1 MIFIILLS
9 DILIRQ
15 RRGFAVISAGCPAE
29 EVYPAGV
36 VGVGDVAVVGAD
48 DVVLMLGETPLA
60 SGIIIVGCGVGTIC
74 GVLQVAFGE
83 TDGMVVGIHGKVF
96 VACQQLVD
104 INCDCGNTIM
114 RQWDAAF

>member
-1 MIFIILLS
+1 MIFIIVRS
-9 DILIRQ
+9 DI
-15 RRGFAVISAGCPAE
+15 AVISAGCPAE
-29 EVYPAGV
+29 EVYPAV
-36 VGVGDVAVVGAD
+36 VGRADVGIGGAD

-60 SGIIIVGCGVGTIC
+60 SGIIIVKCGVAALG